1 LLHIL
6 KHITN
11 YINEFSFELHNM
23 LKKYMRLFILAS
35 IVHAFNKN
43 ANISYASSNYVLVI
57 YFSAR

>member
-43 ANISYASSNYVLVI
+43 ANISYASSNYVLM
-57 YFSAR
+57 